1 MGIGFVVEVV
11 RTVEVSGAGVVV
23 IVGGIH
29 SEEFTRILWARKS
42 CPLFRLTSTK
52 MILMHK
58 KADFKKQS
66 RDQRLHRGFLHGNN
80 SELLALGPLR
90 VDS

>member
-1 MGIGFVVEVV
+1 MTFQENRILPGLYLPKAMEPTGIL
-11 RTVEVSGAGVVV
+11 T
-23 IVGGIH
+23 H

-66 RDQRLHRGFLHGNN
+66 RDQRLHRGFLHVTILNF
-80 SELLALGPLR
+80 
-90 VDS
+90 